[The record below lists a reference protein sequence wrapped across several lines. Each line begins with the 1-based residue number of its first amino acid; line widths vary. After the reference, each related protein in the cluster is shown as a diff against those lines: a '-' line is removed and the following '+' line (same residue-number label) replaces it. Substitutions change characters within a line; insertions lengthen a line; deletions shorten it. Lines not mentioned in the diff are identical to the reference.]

1 MYFSFGGMIVVSA
14 IVIIIDVYTVRAMD
28 QSSTLIHK
36 EQRKQIAA
44 AAAANKKKAGSET
57 TIWGLLKG
65 GAHKTQPTSLAS
77 FALDTHA
84 LAKTGGDADDSVESG
99 VEVLRQKATRFAVDS
114 DDSDDSEDEEDEAPR

>member
-77 FALDTHA
+77 FALGTTHA

-99 VEVLRQKATRFAVDS
+99 VRQKATRFAVDS

>member
-99 VEVLRQKATRFAVDS
+99 VRQKATRFAVDS
-114 DDSDDSEDEEDEAPR
+114 DDSDDSGDEEDEAPR